1 MYRLQSK
8 IRIKLKNKGNNMSNF
23 KEVLSD
29 VGIALKEYYLW
40 TTLGWYDVLARY
52 RRSTLGP
59 FWITLSMAI
68 TLSAMGPLYGSL
80 FGNTLTDFIPH
91 LALGMIFW
99 ALIST
104 SINEFAVAFAESAH
118 YLKQTKISAIVFI
131 LRILYRQFIVFL
143 HNIILYPVIMLL
155 FGKPISWE
163 ALLAIPAFF
172 IIILNLF
179 WIGIIISIFCTR
191 YRDMGP
197 VVSSITT
204 LLFFVTPII
213 WSMDQ
218 LPEDR
223 RYLAYWNP
231 ISVLLDLV
239 RKPLLGGIPEPSQWI
254 IGGVMAVIGIFIA
267 LLVLMRTRHR
277 ITYWL

>member
-1 MYRLQSK
+1 
-8 IRIKLKNKGNNMSNF
+8 MSNF
-23 KEVLSD
+23 KDVLSD
-29 VGIALKEYYLW
+29 VRVAFKEYYLW

-99 ALIST
+99 ALIAT
-104 SINEFAVAFAESAH
+104 SINEFAVAYAESAH
-118 YLKQTKISAIVFI
+118 YLKQIKISPVVFI
-131 LRILYRQFIVFL
+131 LRVLYRQFIVFL
-143 HNIILYPVIMLL
+143 HNILLYPIIMLI
-155 FGKPISWE
+155 FWKPISLD
-163 ALLAIPAFF
+163 AFLVIPAFF
-172 IIILNLF
+172 IVLLNLF
-179 WIGIIISIFCTR
+179 WVGIIISIFCTR

-213 WSMDQ
+213 WSMEQ

-223 RYLAYWNP
+223 RFLAYWNP
-231 ISVLLDLV
+231 LSILLDLV
-239 RKPLLGGIPEPSQWI
+239 RKPLLGGVPEFNHWI
-254 IGGVMAVIGIFIA
+254 VGIMMAIVGIMMA